1 MDRTVLRTKKTVHIS
16 CFDRGGAGRVFDAL
30 DHDGPTI
37 VMENDHPVCVLL
49 SPEQYEVMIEMLSD
63 TLLLK
68 VKNRCIKCKFAFDS
82 EKIKPEAHEPW
93 LRVNFELHQGDK
105 ERYL

>member
-1 MDRTVLRTKKTVHIS
+1 MGF
-16 CFDRGGAGRVFDAL
+16 FDHFL
-30 DHDGPTI
+30 H
-37 VMENDHPVCVLL
+37 
-49 SPEQYEVMIEMLSD
+49 
-63 TLLLK
+63 LK
-68 VKNRCIKCKFAFDS
+68 VKNRRIKCKFAFDS